1 VNISAVS
8 PEALMALQTYE
19 AVPPDKNPSS
29 EAKNVAKLSS
39 EDEKAFRN
47 GPKKE
52 RH

>member
-8 PEALMALQTYE
+8 PEALMAE
-19 AVPPDKNPSS
+19 AGPPDKNPSS
-29 EAKNVAKLSS
+29 EAKNEAKLSS